1 MPGNFLSLRR
11 IAQLRRRCRLEFVA
25 LVFIA
30 ACDTFPLTPTEFDRE
45 FQQAT
50 FVLQPQADAWLS
62 TRSAQVVLERRFRG
76 RSEQHI
82 LLPNP
87 TAISGENYILL
98 RSHGTGRASIGR
110 FQPLELLKS
119 AGGIPYPFTAAEIRG
134 MTTET
139 DALGQIDWAHWTN
152 YSGLTCVLAFRRF
165 DGANRTI
172 PAGAGAMDLAMRNC
186 VHGTVEEAL
195 APIAPQGA
203 SFAATGLAEEAAPK
217 MLSPLA
223 GPLP

>member
-1 MPGNFLSLRR
+1 MPGNYLSLRR
-11 IAQLRRRCRLEFVA
+11 IAQCRRRIRLEIVAFV
-25 LVFIA
+25 LLA

-45 FQQAT
+45 LQQAP
-50 FVLQPQADAWLS
+50 FVVQPQADAWLS
-62 TRSAQVVLERRFRG
+62 TRNAQVVFERRFRG

-82 LLPNP
+82 LLPNR
-87 TAISGENYILL
+87 TAVSGENYILL
-98 RSHGTGRASIGR
+98 RSHGRRGANIGR
-110 FQPLELLKS
+110 FRPLELLKS
-119 AGGIPYPFTAAEIRG
+119 AGGIPYPFTAAAIRG

-139 DALGQIDWAHWTN
+139 DALGQIDWALWTN

-186 VHGTVEEAL
+186 VYGTVEEAL
-195 APIAPQGA
+195 APISPQGA
-203 SFAATGLAEEAAPK
+203 SFAATGLTEESAPK

>member
-1 MPGNFLSLRR
+1 MPGNYLSLRR
-11 IAQLRRRCRLEFVA
+11 IAQCRRRFRLEIVAFV
-25 LVFIA
+25 LLA

-45 FQQAT
+45 LQQAP
-50 FVLQPQADAWLS
+50 FVVQPQADAWLS
-62 TRSAQVVLERRFRG
+62 TRSAQVVFERRFRG

-82 LLPNP
+82 LLPNR
-87 TAISGENYILL
+87 TAVSGENYILL
-98 RSHGTGRASIGR
+98 RSHGSRGANIGR
-110 FQPLELLKS
+110 FRPLELLKS

-139 DALGQIDWAHWTN
+139 DALGQIDWALWTN

-186 VHGTVEEAL
+186 VYGTVEEAL
-195 APIAPQGA
+195 APISPQGA
-203 SFAATGLAEEAAPK
+203 SFAATGLTEESAPK